1 MAFTTTTT
9 EHLTLECR
17 WLELLLRRQVLRL
30 RALRAQCPEEFRGL
44 CIADGEADLLLASAE
59 DQSIA
64 QEAVSLKEESAGAI
78 EEIERLELASP
89 LLPLRQLRERF
100 GLSDLEVRVFV
111 IALGPELDLRFQKLY
126 AYAQNDVT
134 RRAPTVDLALKLLC
148 AGREEQW
155 EARKVFRQDAP
166 LFRHALLQL
175 SQDAHNHEPLLTRG
189 LSVHGSVADFIL
201 GQPSLDPA
209 LAEACVAIQPQRT
222 IAQLDVA
229 DEIKSQMEMAL
240 PSLDNGGAVIFCG
253 RHGSGKLLAAEA
265 MCNALGRSLLVCEL
279 VRVGADRPRLASLL
293 GRECRLLNA
302 GLYLKAGKPANAET
316 EKLYESLLHDLGQQ
330 PFPIFTGTEKEGVSY
345 AQRESGLRFQFD
357 FSVPELAARR
367 GLWKRELNGS
377 GSLPQIE
384 AELNDLASKF
394 RFTPGQI
401 KEVVCEARNLASL
414 RCDNHDLKP
423 GDIYKAART
432 RCGDGLENLAR
443 KVELIFSWDDLVAPP
458 RVLQQLKEVANSVRL
473 RHIVHADWRFDTKI
487 GKNAGISVLFS
498 GVSGTGK
505 TMAASVMARELQ
517 LDLYKIDLSTVVSKY
532 IGETEKN
539 LSRIFDE
546 ADYSSAILFFDEAD
560 ALFGKRSEVKDAHDR
575 YANLEVAFLL
585 QKIEQ
590 FSGLAVLGTNISR
603 NIDAAFVRR
612 MQHIVEFPFPDAEHR
627 ERIWRGMFPHEAPVA
642 QDVDFAFLARQFD
655 LSGGN
660 IRNVVTAAAF
670 LAAEQHQAITMKHLV
685 HATGREYQKLG
696 KLPSRTDFG
705 DHFSV
710 LSAMADGTRV

>member
-44 CIADGEADLLLASAE
+44 CIADGEADLLLANAE
-59 DQSIA
+59 DQSIT
-64 QEAVSLKEESAGAI
+64 QEAASLKQESAGVI
-78 EEIERLELASP
+78 EDIERHVLASP
-89 LLPLRQLRERF
+89 DLPLRQLRERF

-111 IALGPELDLRFQKLY
+111 IALGPDLDLRFQKLY

-155 EARKVFRQDAP
+155 KARRIFQQDAP
-166 LFRHALLQL
+166 LFHHALLQL
-175 SQDAHNHEPLLTRG
+175 SQDAQGHEPLLTRG
-189 LSVHGSVADFIL
+189 LSVPGSVAAFML
-201 GQPSLDPA
+201 GQHSLDHA
-209 LAEACVAIQPQRT
+209 LAEACEIINPQRT
-222 IAQLDVA
+222 IAQLDVPDA
-229 DEIKSQMEMAL
+229 IKSQMEMAL
-240 PSLDNGGAVIFCG
+240 PSLENGGAVIFCG

-265 MCNALGRSLLVCEL
+265 MCNALGRSLLVCDPG
-279 VRVGADRPRLASLL
+279 RASADRTSLASLL

-302 GLYLKAGKPANAET
+302 GLYLKAGKLANAET
-316 EKLYESLLHDLGQQ
+316 EKLHESLLHDLGQQ

-345 AQRESGLRFQFD
+345 TQHKSTPRFQFD

-414 RCDNHDLKP
+414 RGDNHDLKP

-670 LAAEQHQAITMKHLV
+670 LAAEQRQAITMKHLV